1 MKKGFFRFRKQSSG
15 DGSGHSR
22 RQLAAPA
29 VLAAFLA
36 SAMIAGCGQKQEDD
50 YIGLNAATEAAF
62 RDAGVTA
69 EDASVSTAGLD
80 KRDGTFFYQVNF
92 SAGGVEYQYAVDA
105 VTGVVIEANASG
117 EAVAGT
123 TDESAEMADGTGADD
138 GDTVTADGTGAAD
151 GNAVTADGTGASD
164 ESTEAADGMNTAGA
178 NTDDAPDF
186 SYPAEMQTAL
196 DAALEHAGLTE
207 EDVFFPEIK
216 LDHEHGR
223 AIYEVEFISA
233 DGTEYEYEIDA
244 ADSSI
249 LKFSHDSESSL
260 KQTPGSSQAG
270 IIPEEQAK
278 KSVLDRVPGADETSL
293 SIRLREDD
301 GRQEYKGQLLY
312 GKMLY
317 EFKID
322 AYSGMFIEWEAE
334 QLE

>member
-1 MKKGFFRFRKQSSG
+1 MKKGFFRFRKQS
-15 DGSGHSR
+15 DGSGHGLSR

-29 VLAAFLA
+29 VLTAFLA

-69 EDASVSTAGLD
+69 AEASVSTAGLD

-92 SAGGVEYQYAVDA
+92 SAGGIEYQYAVDA

-123 TDESAEMADGTGADD
+123 TDESAEMTDGTGA
-138 GDTVTADGTGAAD
+138 
-151 GNAVTADGTGASD
+151 
-164 ESTEAADGMNTAGA
+164 
-178 NTDDAPDF
+178 DDAPDF

-260 KQTPGSSQAG
+260 KQTPGGSQAG

-334 QLE
+334 KLE

>member
-1 MKKGFFRFRKQSSG
+1 MKKGFFRFRKQS
-15 DGSGHSR
+15 DGSGHGLSR

-29 VLAAFLA
+29 VLTAFLA

-69 EDASVSTAGLD
+69 AEASVSTAGLD

-117 EAVAGT
+117 QTAET
-123 TDESAEMADGTGADD
+123 TDESAEMADGTGDAD
-138 GDTVTADGTGAAD
+138 GNAGTADGT
-151 GNAVTADGTGASD
+151 
-164 ESTEAADGMNTAGA
+164 ESTEAADEMNTAGA

-260 KQTPGSSQAG
+260 KQTPGGSQAG

>member
-1 MKKGFFRFRKQSSG
+1 MKKGFFRFRKQS
-15 DGSGHSR
+15 GSGHSRSR

-29 VLAAFLA
+29 VLTAFLA

-69 EDASVSTAGLD
+69 AEASVSTAGLD

-117 EAVAGT
+117 GTVAGT
-123 TDESAEMADGTGADD
+123 TDESAEMTDGTGA
-138 GDTVTADGTGAAD
+138 
-151 GNAVTADGTGASD
+151 
-164 ESTEAADGMNTAGA
+164 
-178 NTDDAPDF
+178 DDAPDF

-260 KQTPGSSQAG
+260 KQTPGGSQAG

-334 QLE
+334 KLE

>member
-1 MKKGFFRFRKQSSG
+1 MKKGFFRFRKQSGS
-15 DGSGHSR
+15 DGRGHGRSR

-29 VLAAFLA
+29 VLTVFLA

-62 RDAGVTA
+62 RDAGITA
-69 EDASVSTAGLD
+69 AEASVSTAGLD
-80 KRDGTFFYQVNF
+80 KKDGTFFYQVNF
-92 SAGGVEYQYAVDA
+92 TANGVAYTYAVDA

-117 EAVAGT
+117 KAVAGT
-123 TDESAEMADGTGADD
+123 TDESA
-138 GDTVTADGTGAAD
+138 VTADGTGDAD
-151 GNAVTADGTGASD
+151 GNAGTADGTGASD
-164 ESTEAADGMNTAGA
+164 ESTEAADEMNTAGT
-178 NTDDAPDF
+178 NTDDAPAF

-196 DAALEHAGLTE
+196 DTALEHAGLTE

-260 KQTPGSSQAG
+260 KQTPGGSQAG

>member
-15 DGSGHSR
+15 NGSGHSR

-29 VLAAFLA
+29 VLTAFLA

-69 EDASVSTAGLD
+69 AEASVSTAGLD

-123 TDESAEMADGTGADD
+123 TDESAEMTDGTGA
-138 GDTVTADGTGAAD
+138 
-151 GNAVTADGTGASD
+151 
-164 ESTEAADGMNTAGA
+164 
-178 NTDDAPDF
+178 DDAPDF

-260 KQTPGSSQAG
+260 KQTPGGSQAG

-334 QLE
+334 KLE

>member
-1 MKKGFFRFRKQSSG
+1 MKKGFFRFRKQS
-15 DGSGHSR
+15 DGSGHGLSR

-29 VLAAFLA
+29 VLTAFLA

-69 EDASVSTAGLD
+69 AEASVSTAGLD

-92 SAGGVEYQYAVDA
+92 TANGVTYTYAVDA

-123 TDESAEMADGTGADD
+123 TDESAEMTDGTGA
-138 GDTVTADGTGAAD
+138 
-151 GNAVTADGTGASD
+151 
-164 ESTEAADGMNTAGA
+164 
-178 NTDDAPDF
+178 DDAPDF

-260 KQTPGSSQAG
+260 KQTPGGSQAG

-334 QLE
+334 KLE

>member
-1 MKKGFFRFRKQSSG
+1 MKKGFFRFRKQS
-15 DGSGHSR
+15 DGSGHGLSR

-29 VLAAFLA
+29 VLTAFLA

-69 EDASVSTAGLD
+69 AEASVSTAGLD

-92 SAGGVEYQYAVDA
+92 TANGVTYTYAVDA

-123 TDESAEMADGTGADD
+123 TDESAEMTDGTGA
-138 GDTVTADGTGAAD
+138 
-151 GNAVTADGTGASD
+151 
-164 ESTEAADGMNTAGA
+164 
-178 NTDDAPDF
+178 DDAPDF

-260 KQTPGSSQAG
+260 KQTPGGSQAG

>member
-1 MKKGFFRFRKQSSG
+1 MKKGFFRFRKQS
-15 DGSGHSR
+15 GSGHSRRRRR

-69 EDASVSTAGLD
+69 AEASVSTAGLD

-117 EAVAGT
+117 ETVAET

-138 GDTVTADGTGAAD
+138 GD
-151 GNAVTADGTGASD
+151 AVTADGTGASD
-164 ESTEAADGMNTAGA
+164 ESTEAADEMNTAGT

-260 KQTPGSSQAG
+260 KQTPGGSQAG
-270 IIPEEQAK
+270 IIPEEQVK

>member
-1 MKKGFFRFRKQSSG
+1 MKKRFFRFRKQFGS
-15 DGSGHSR
+15 DGSGHGLSR

-29 VLAAFLA
+29 LLAAFLA

-69 EDASVSTAGLD
+69 AEASVSTAGLD

-117 EAVAGT
+117 ETVAGT
-123 TDESAEMADGTGADD
+123 TDESAEM
-138 GDTVTADGTGAAD
+138 ADGTGAAD
-151 GNAVTADGTGASD
+151 GNAVTADGTGESD
-164 ESTEAADGMNTAGA
+164 ESTEAADEMNTAGT
-178 NTDDAPDF
+178 NTDGAPDF

-207 EDVFFPEIK
+207 KDVFFPEIK

-260 KQTPGSSQAG
+260 KQTPGGSQAG

-334 QLE
+334 KLE

>member
-1 MKKGFFRFRKQSSG
+1 MKKGFFRFRKQS
-15 DGSGHSR
+15 GSGHSRSR

-29 VLAAFLA
+29 VLTAFLA

-69 EDASVSTAGLD
+69 AEASVSTAGLD

-123 TDESAEMADGTGADD
+123 TDESAEMTDGTGA
-138 GDTVTADGTGAAD
+138 
-151 GNAVTADGTGASD
+151 
-164 ESTEAADGMNTAGA
+164 
-178 NTDDAPDF
+178 DDAPDF

-260 KQTPGSSQAG
+260 KQTPGGSQAG

>member
-1 MKKGFFRFRKQSSG
+1 MKKGFFRFRKQSGS
-15 DGSGHSR
+15 DCSGHSRSR

-29 VLAAFLA
+29 VLTAFLA

-69 EDASVSTAGLD
+69 AEASVSTAGLD

-92 SAGGVEYQYAVDA
+92 TANGVTYTYAVDA

-123 TDESAEMADGTGADD
+123 TDESAEMTDGTGA
-138 GDTVTADGTGAAD
+138 
-151 GNAVTADGTGASD
+151 
-164 ESTEAADGMNTAGA
+164 
-178 NTDDAPDF
+178 DDAPDF

-260 KQTPGSSQAG
+260 KQTPGGSQAG

-334 QLE
+334 KLE

>member
-1 MKKGFFRFRKQSSG
+1 MKKGFFRFRKQFGS
-15 DGSGHSR
+15 DGSGHGLSR

-29 VLAAFLA
+29 VLTAFLA
-36 SAMIAGCGQKQEDD
+36 SAMIAGCSQKQEDD

-69 EDASVSTAGLD
+69 EEASVSTAGLD

-92 SAGGVEYQYAVDA
+92 SAGGVKYQYAVDA

-117 EAVAGT
+117 QTAET
-123 TDESAEMADGTGADD
+123 TDESAEM
-138 GDTVTADGTGAAD
+138 ADGTGAAD

-164 ESTEAADGMNTAGA
+164 ESAEAAGGMNTAGA

-186 SYPAEMQTAL
+186 SYPAEMQTAF
-196 DAALEHAGLTE
+196 DAVLEHAGLTE

-233 DGTEYEYEIDA
+233 DGTEYEYEIDGT
-244 ADSSI
+244 DSSI

-260 KQTPGSSQAG
+260 KQTPGGSQAG
-270 IIPEEQAK
+270 IIPEEQVK

-334 QLE
+334 KLE

>member
-1 MKKGFFRFRKQSSG
+1 MKKGFFRFRKQS
-15 DGSGHSR
+15 GSGHSRRRRR

-69 EDASVSTAGLD
+69 AEASVSTAGLD

-117 EAVAGT
+117 ETVAET

-138 GDTVTADGTGAAD
+138 GD
-151 GNAVTADGTGASD
+151 AVTADGTGASD
-164 ESTEAADGMNTAGA
+164 ESTEAADEMNTAGT

-260 KQTPGSSQAG
+260 KQTPGGSQAG

>member
-1 MKKGFFRFRKQSSG
+1 MKKGFFRFRKQS
-15 DGSGHSR
+15 DGSGHGLSR

-29 VLAAFLA
+29 VLTAFLA

-69 EDASVSTAGLD
+69 AEASVSTAGLD

-92 SAGGVEYQYAVDA
+92 SAGGIEYQYAVDA

-117 EAVAGT
+117 QTAET
-123 TDESAEMADGTGADD
+123 TDESAEMADGTG
-138 GDTVTADGTGAAD
+138 ADGTGAAD
-151 GNAVTADGTGASD
+151 GNAVTADGTGTSD
-164 ESTEAADGMNTAGA
+164 ESAEAAGGANTAGT

-260 KQTPGSSQAG
+260 KQAPGGSQAG

-334 QLE
+334 KLE